1 MFFSRRYT
9 LSCRRCK
16 TEFITRYAKTRLA
29 FYDAHRGKCPCC
41 GNYLSYVPAP
51 PSDITMPPE
60 LKTYPRYK
68 RVEDLDNPSTLE
80 YDRWG
85 QLLNE
90 GTYTS
95 AAKEHEEPII
105 FADGVCPVCGRYC
118 GNGGIGPLHCVCGW
132 VETAPSEEL
141 KRAVDELFTDKS
153 EESEDQS

>member
-9 LSCRRCK
+9 LSCRHCK

-29 FYDAHRGKCPCC
+29 FYNAHGGKCPCC

-51 PSDITMPPE
+51 LWGITPPPE
-60 LKTYPRYK
+60 LKTYPQYK
-68 RVEDLDNPSTLE
+68 RVEDLDNPSTLQ

-90 GTYTS
+90 GLHTLATVKH
-95 AAKEHEEPII
+95 KEPMI
-105 FADGVCPVCGRYC
+105 FIDGVCPVCGNFC
-118 GNGGIGPLHCVCGW
+118 GNGGIGPLRCACGW
-132 VETAPSEEL
+132 VETTPSEEL
-141 KRAVDELFTDKS
+141 KKAVDELFTDKS